1 MVFAGRIETSNK
13 QNNLIA
19 KAFLEPIGFDTCT
32 CVLVQVYGGG
42 KASPPTQPTICNML
56 NKTSLRNFLGEL
68 PLAAELDYALRHAWR
83 NRARKDHYNLSRLSK
98 SLPLAVEQARP
109 FAQKA
114 AAGKKILFFATLHY
128 WIEQA
133 AYISLTLAGLG
144 HKVTLMTLP
153 YSEWH
158 KEMDKLTQKQR
169 GLHTRDALSSL
180 TPLVEH
186 ASFLDPSTDRSGR
199 RLKPA
204 SVLPAALQSDIE
216 EISLWDAQ
224 YTLMREEVDM
234 NNASDRAL
242 YDLRIK
248 RNTFAALAAL
258 EWMQTNKPDV
268 VLIPNGLILEMGI
281 VFRVARYLNIPAMTF
296 EFNDQREQ
304 IWLAQNSS
312 IMRQDTDYLVEAR
325 CKLPMTDAMY
335 ERLADL
341 ENARRGARVWG
352 KSKRVWQYV
361 SSQGA
366 IETRKA
372 LGLDDRPVVLLA
384 ANVLGDS
391 LTLGRNI
398 FAESMSEWI
407 TRTVQ
412 FFASR
417 PDVQFVIRIHP
428 GETIVPKAKSMATVV
443 REALSEIPEHI
454 HVIAATDKINTY
466 DLIEVADL
474 GLAYT
479 TTVGMETA
487 MNGIPVI
494 CCGQTH
500 YRGRGFTIDPN
511 TWDEYFAAL
520 ERVLSDLPAHRL
532 NDEQVAKA
540 WNYAYRFF
548 FEYPRPFPWR
558 LMNFWDDLEVW
569 PLDKV
574 LSEEGMMQF
583 GDTFKFLVGEPF
595 TWK

>member
-1 MVFAGRIETSNK
+1 
-13 QNNLIA
+13 
-19 KAFLEPIGFDTCT
+19 
-32 CVLVQVYGGG
+32 
-42 KASPPTQPTICNML
+42 ML
-56 NKTSLRNFLGEL
+56 NKISLRNFLGEL
-68 PLAAELDYALRHAWR
+68 PLAAELDYALRRR
-83 NRARKDHYNLSRLSK
+83 NRARKDHYNLSRLGK
-98 SLPLAVEQARP
+98 SLPLAVSQVTP

-114 AAGKKILFFATLHY
+114 KPGKKILFFATLHY

-144 HKVTLMTLP
+144 HKVTLLTLP

-158 KEMDKLTQKQR
+158 KEMDKLTQRQR
-169 GLHTRDALSSL
+169 ALHTRDSLSALAS
-180 TPLVEH
+180 LVEH
-186 ASFLDPSTDRSGR
+186 ASFLD
-199 RLKPA
+199 LKPA
-204 SVLPAALQSDIE
+204 SVLPAALNSDVE
-216 EISLWDAQ
+216 EVSRWDAQ
-224 YTLMREEVDM
+224 YTLMREEVDRD
-234 NNASDRAL
+234 SPKDRAL

-248 RNTFAALAAL
+248 RNTFAALSAL

-281 VFRVARYLNIPAMTF
+281 VFRVARYLNIPAVTF

-304 IWLAQNSS
+304 IWLAQNTS
-312 IMRQDTDYLVEAR
+312 IMRQDTDYLVRDR
-325 CKLPMTDAMY
+325 CSLPMTDEMY

-352 KSKRVWQYV
+352 KSKRLWQYV

-366 IETRKA
+366 DETRKA
-372 LGLDDRPVVLLA
+372 LGLDERPVVLLA

-407 TRTVQ
+407 THTVR
-412 FFASR
+412 FFAGR
-417 PDVQFVIRIHP
+417 PEIQFVIRVHP
-428 GETIVPKAKSMATVV
+428 GEKLVPQAKSMGTVV
-443 REALSEIPEHI
+443 REALPQIPNHI
-454 HVIAATDKINTY
+454 HLIGALDNINTY
-466 DLIEVADL
+466 DLIEIADL

-479 TTVGMETA
+479 TTVGVETA

-494 CCGQTH
+494 SCGQTH
-500 YRGRGFTIDPN
+500 YRDRGFTIDPS
-511 TWDEYFAAL
+511 TWEEYFSTLENAL
-520 ERVLSDLPAHRL
+520 VDLPAHRL
-532 NDEQVAKA
+532 NEEQTAKA

-569 PLDKV
+569 PVDKV
-574 LSEEGMMQF
+574 LSEEGMAQF

-595 TWK
+595 TWPSPEAKEGNYE

>member
-1 MVFAGRIETSNK
+1 
-13 QNNLIA
+13 
-19 KAFLEPIGFDTCT
+19 
-32 CVLVQVYGGG
+32 
-42 KASPPTQPTICNML
+42 ML
-56 NKTSLRNFLGEL
+56 NKTSLRNFIGEL
-68 PLAAELDYALRHAWR
+68 PLAAELDYALRQK
-83 NRARKDHYNLSRLSK
+83 NRARKDHYNLSRLRNV
-98 SLPLAVEQARP
+98 LPQAVVKAKP
-109 FAQKA
+109 FIENAVP
-114 AAGKKILFFATLHY
+114 GKNILFFATLHY

-133 AYISLTLAGLG
+133 AFLSLTLAGLG

-158 KEMDKLTQKQR
+158 KEMDSLTQKQR
-169 GLHTRDALSSL
+169 RLHTRDAISSL
-180 TPLVEH
+180 SPLVH
-186 ASFLDPSTDRSGR
+186 HVSLLDSKPS
-199 RLKPA
+199 A
-204 SVLPAALQSDIE
+204 ALPAELRADVE
-216 EISLWDAQ
+216 EVSLWDAQ

-234 NNASDRAL
+234 NSTSDRAL

-248 RNTFAALAAL
+248 RNTFAALATL
-258 EWMQTNKPDV
+258 EWMQTHKPDV

-281 VFRVARYLNIPAMTF
+281 VFRVARYLNIPAVTF

-304 IWLAQNSS
+304 IWLAQNTS

-325 CKLPMTDAMY
+325 CHLPMTDPMY

-352 KSKRVWQYV
+352 KSKRLWQYV
-361 SSQGA
+361 SAQGA
-366 IETRKA
+366 EQTRKA
-372 LGLDDRPVVLLA
+372 LGLDERPVVLLA

-407 TRTVQ
+407 TKTVQ
-412 FFASR
+412 YFAKR
-417 PDVQFVIRIHP
+417 PDVQLVVRIHP
-428 GETIVPKAKSMATVV
+428 GEKIVPQAKSMRTVV
-443 REALSEIPEHI
+443 REALPELPSHI
-454 HVIAATDKINTY
+454 HVIGALDNVNTY
-466 DLIEVADL
+466 DLIEIANL

-479 TTVGMETA
+479 TTVGVETA

-494 CCGQTH
+494 SCGDTH

-511 TWDEYFAAL
+511 SWEEYFSTL
-520 ERVLSDLPAHRL
+520 EKVLSDLSAHRL
-532 NDEQVAKA
+532 TEAQIAKA

-569 PLDKV
+569 PVEKV
-574 LSEEGMMQF
+574 LSAEGKAQF

-595 TWK
+595 TWRD

>member
-1 MVFAGRIETSNK
+1 LKPVG
-13 QNNLIA
+13 L
-19 KAFLEPIGFDTCT
+19 DTPCDKHAR
-32 CVLVQVYGGG
+32 LLDQQYD
-42 KASPPTQPTICNML
+42 ML
-56 NKTSLRNFLGEL
+56 NKTSLRNFLGKL

-83 NRARKDHYNLSRLSK
+83 NRARKDHYNLARLQK
-98 SLPLAVEQARP
+98 SLPAAVAQARP
-109 FAQKA
+109 FIENA
-114 AAGKKILFFATLHY
+114 ASGKSILFFATLHY

-133 AYISLTLAGLG
+133 AHISLALAGLG

-169 GLHTRDALSSL
+169 RLHTRDALASL
-180 TPLVEH
+180 APYVQH
-186 ASFLDPSTDRSGR
+186 ASLLDPSTDRSGQ
-199 RLKPA
+199 RLRSASDLPA
-204 SVLPAALQSDIE
+204 SLQADVE
-216 EISLWDAQ
+216 QVSLWDAQ

-234 NNASDRAL
+234 DSPEDRAL
-242 YDLRIK
+242 YDLRVK
-248 RNTFAALAAL
+248 RNSFAALAIL
-258 EWMQTNKPDV
+258 EWMQTNKPDI
-268 VLIPNGLILEMGI
+268 VLVPNGLILEMGI
-281 VFRVARYLNIPAMTF
+281 VFRVARYLDIPTMTF

-304 IWLAQNSS
+304 IWLAQNTS
-312 IMRQDTDYLVEAR
+312 IMRQETDYLVEAR
-325 CKLPMTDAMY
+325 CHLPMTEEMY

-352 KSKRVWQYV
+352 KSKRLWQYV

-366 IETRKA
+366 EQTRKA

-391 LTLGRNI
+391 LTLGRDV
-398 FAESMSEWI
+398 FAESMGQWM

-417 PDVQFVIRIHP
+417 PRIQFVIRIHP
-428 GETIVPKAKSMATVV
+428 GETIVPKAKSMAAVV
-443 REALSEIPEHI
+443 RAALPEIPEHI

-466 DLIEVADL
+466 DLIEIADL
-474 GLAYT
+474 ALAYT
-479 TTVGMETA
+479 TTVGMEAA

-494 CCGQTH
+494 SCGQTH

-520 ERVLSDLPAHRL
+520 EKVLSDLPAHRL
-532 NDEQVAKA
+532 TEAQLAKA

-569 PLDKV
+569 PLAKV
-574 LSEEGMMQF
+574 LSEEGMAQF

-595 TWK
+595 TWTSTSLTPTLSQRERG

>member
-1 MVFAGRIETSNK
+1 
-13 QNNLIA
+13 
-19 KAFLEPIGFDTCT
+19 
-32 CVLVQVYGGG
+32 
-42 KASPPTQPTICNML
+42 ML
-56 NKTSLRNFLGEL
+56 NKNSLRNFLGEL
-68 PLAAELDYALRHAWR
+68 PLAAELDYTLRQKS
-83 NRARKDHYNLSRLSK
+83 RARKDHYNLSKLQK
-98 SLPLAVEQARP
+98 LLPQGVAQAKP
-109 FAQKA
+109 FIENAKP
-114 AAGKKILFFATLHY
+114 GKKILFFATLHY

-144 HKVTLMTLP
+144 HKVTLLTLP

-158 KEMDKLTQKQR
+158 KEKDKLTQKQR
-169 GLHTRDALSSL
+169 GLHTRDALKSL
-180 TPLVEH
+180 VPYVQH
-186 ASFLDPSTDRSGR
+186 ASFLDLSTDRSGR
-199 RLKPA
+199 SLKPA
-204 SVLPAALQSDIE
+204 SALPASLKVDIE
-216 EISLWDAQ
+216 EVSLWDVQ

-234 NNASDRAL
+234 NDKGDKTL

-258 EWMQTNKPDV
+258 EWMQKNKPDV

-281 VFRVARYLNIPAMTF
+281 VFRVARYLNIPAVTF

-304 IWLAQNSS
+304 IWLAQNTS
-312 IMRQDTDYLVEAR
+312 IMQQDTDYLVRDR
-325 CKLPMTDAMY
+325 CSLPLTDEMY

-352 KSKRVWQYV
+352 KSKRLWQYV

-366 IETRKA
+366 EETRKA

-407 TRTVQ
+407 TKTVQ
-412 FFASR
+412 YFAKR
-417 PDVQFVIRIHP
+417 TDVQLVVRIHP
-428 GETIVPKAKSMATVV
+428 GEKIVPQAKSMGTVV
-443 REALSEIPEHI
+443 REALSEIPSHI
-454 HVIAATDKINTY
+454 HVIGALDNINTY
-466 DLIEVADL
+466 DLVEIADL

-479 TTVGMETA
+479 TTVGVETA

-494 CCGQTH
+494 SCGQTH

-511 TWDEYFAAL
+511 TYDEYFSAL
-520 ERVLSDLPAHRL
+520 DKVLSDLPAHRL
-532 NDEQVAKA
+532 SEEQTAKA

-569 PLDKV
+569 PLEKV
-574 LSEEGMMQF
+574 LGDEGMSQF

>member
-1 MVFAGRIETSNK
+1 
-13 QNNLIA
+13 
-19 KAFLEPIGFDTCT
+19 
-32 CVLVQVYGGG
+32 
-42 KASPPTQPTICNML
+42 ML
-56 NKTSLRNFLGEL
+56 NKTSLRNFIGEL
-68 PLAAELDYALRHAWR
+68 PLAAELDYALRQR
-83 NRARKDHYNLSRLSK
+83 NRARKDHYNLSRLAK
-98 SLPLAVEQARP
+98 SLPQAVEQVKP
-109 FAQKA
+109 FVKNAKP
-114 AAGKKILFFATLHY
+114 GKNILFFATLHY

-133 AYISLTLAGLG
+133 AYFSLTLAGLG
-144 HKVTLMTLP
+144 HKVTLLTLP

-169 GLHTRDALSSL
+169 LLHTRDALSAL
-180 TPLVEH
+180 RPFVKHT
-186 ASFLDPSTDRSGR
+186 SFLD
-199 RLKPA
+199 LKPA
-204 SVLPAALQSDIE
+204 AVLPAALKEDVE

-234 NNASDRAL
+234 DAPKDRAL
-242 YDLRIK
+242 YDLRMK

-258 EWMQTNKPDV
+258 EWMQTHKPDV

-281 VFRVARYLNIPAMTF
+281 VFRVARYLNIPAVTF

-304 IWLAQNSS
+304 IWLAQNTS
-312 IMRQDTDYLVEAR
+312 IMRQDTDYLVRER
-325 CKLPMTDAMY
+325 CSLPMTDEMY

-352 KSKRVWQYV
+352 KSRRLWQYV
-361 SSQGA
+361 SAQGA
-366 IETRKA
+366 EQTRKA

-412 FFASR
+412 YFAKR
-417 PDVQFVIRIHP
+417 TDVQLVVRVHP
-428 GETIVPKAKSMATVV
+428 GERIVPQAKSMGTVV
-443 REALSEIPEHI
+443 REALPELPGHI
-454 HVIAATDKINTY
+454 HVIGALDNVNTY
-466 DLIEVADL
+466 DLIEIAAL

-479 TTVGMETA
+479 TTVGVETA

-494 CCGQTH
+494 SCGDTH
-500 YRGRGFTIDPN
+500 YRARGFTIDPN
-511 TWDEYFAAL
+511 SWDKYFSTL
-520 ERVLSDLPAHRL
+520 ERVLPDLPAHRL
-532 NDEQVAKA
+532 TEEQIAKA

-569 PLDKV
+569 PVQKV
-574 LSEEGMMQF
+574 LSEEGMVQF

-595 TWK
+595 TWTSPPAPLLEGAGR

>member
-1 MVFAGRIETSNK
+1 M
-13 QNNLIA
+13 
-19 KAFLEPIGFDTCT
+19 P
-32 CVLVQVYGGG
+32 
-42 KASPPTQPTICNML
+42 
-56 NKTSLRNFLGEL
+56 NKTSLRNFIGEL
-68 PLAAELDYALRHAWR
+68 PLAAELDYALRQK
-83 NRARKDHYNLSRLSK
+83 NRDRKDHYNLSRLAK
-98 SLPLAVEQARP
+98 SLPQTVQQVRP
-109 FAQKA
+109 HIENAKP
-114 AAGKKILFFATLHY
+114 GKNILFFATLHY

-144 HKVTLMTLP
+144 HKVTLLTLP

-158 KEMDKLTQKQR
+158 KEMDKLTQRQR
-169 GLHTRDALSSL
+169 TLHTRDALSSL
-180 TPLVEH
+180 TPSVQHISLP
-186 ASFLDPSTDRSGR
+186 D
-199 RLKPA
+199 LKPA
-204 SVLPAALQSDIE
+204 SVLPAALKADVE
-216 EISLWDAQ
+216 EVSLWDAQ

-234 NNASDRAL
+234 ESTKDHAL

-258 EWMQTNKPDV
+258 EWMQTYKPDV

-304 IWLAQNSS
+304 IWLAQNTS
-312 IMRQDTDYLVEAR
+312 IMRQDTDYLVRDR
-325 CKLPMTDAMY
+325 CSLPMTDEMY

-352 KSKRVWQYV
+352 KSKRLWQYF

-366 IETRKA
+366 EQTRKT

-398 FAESMSEWI
+398 FAESMSQWI
-407 TRTVQ
+407 TKTVQ
-412 FFASR
+412 HFAKR
-417 PDVQFVIRIHP
+417 NNVQLVVRIHP
-428 GETIVPKAKSMATVV
+428 GEKIVPQVKSMGAVV
-443 REALSEIPEHI
+443 REALPEIPGHI
-454 HVIAATDKINTY
+454 HLIGALDNINTY
-466 DLIEVADL
+466 DLIEIANL

-479 TTVGMETA
+479 TTVGVETA

-494 CCGQTH
+494 SCGQTH
-500 YRGRGFTIDPN
+500 YHGRGFTIDPN
-511 TWDEYFAAL
+511 TWDEYFSTL
-520 ERVLSDLPAHRL
+520 ENVLSDLPGHRL
-532 NDEQVAKA
+532 TEEQTAKA

-569 PLDKV
+569 PVEKV
-574 LSEEGMMQF
+574 LSQEGMAQF

-595 TWK
+595 TWTSPPAPLLKKEGR

>member
-1 MVFAGRIETSNK
+1 MNK
-13 QNNLIA
+13 SSI
-19 KAFLEPIGFDTCT
+19 
-32 CVLVQVYGGG
+32 
-42 KASPPTQPTICNML
+42 
-56 NKTSLRNFLGEL
+56 RNFLGEL
-68 PLAAELDYALRHAWR
+68 PLAAELDYALRQK
-83 NRARKDHYNLSRLSK
+83 NRARKDHFNLSRLHK
-98 SLPLAVEQARP
+98 SLPHAVAQAKP
-109 FAQKA
+109 FVEKSQP
-114 AAGKKILFFATLHY
+114 GKKILFFATLHY

-133 AYISLTLAGLG
+133 AHISLVLAGLG
-144 HKVTLMTLP
+144 HKVTLLTLP

-158 KEMDKLTQKQR
+158 KEMDRLTQKQR
-169 GLHTRDALSSL
+169 GLHTRDALSPLSSFIHHVSL
-180 TPLVEH
+180 
-186 ASFLDPSTDRSGR
+186 LDLRPSTFD
-199 RLKPA
+199 
-204 SVLPAALQSDIE
+204 LPPTLHADIDE
-216 EISLWDAQ
+216 VSLWDAQ

-234 NNASDRAL
+234 TDAQDKAL

-281 VFRVARYLNIPAMTF
+281 VFRVAKYLNIPAVTF

-304 IWLAQNSS
+304 IWLAQNTS

-325 CKLPMTDAMY
+325 CNLPMTDEMY

-352 KSKRVWQYV
+352 KSKRLWQYF

-366 IETRKA
+366 EETRIT
-372 LGLDDRPVVLLA
+372 LGLDNRPIVLLA

-407 TRTVQ
+407 IKTVQ
-412 FFASR
+412 YFAKR
-417 PDVQFVIRIHP
+417 TDVQLIVRVHP
-428 GETIVPKAKSMATVV
+428 GEKIVPQVKSMGTVV
-443 REALSEIPEHI
+443 CEALPEIPSHI
-454 HVIAATDKINTY
+454 HLIGALDQINTY
-466 DLIEVADL
+466 DLIEIANL

-479 TTVGMETA
+479 TTVGVETA

-494 CCGQTH
+494 ACGDTH
-500 YRGRGFTIDPN
+500 YRKRGFTLDPN
-511 TWDEYFAAL
+511 TWAEYFTTL
-520 ERVLSDLPAHRL
+520 EKVLADLPAHRL
-532 NDEQVAKA
+532 TEEQTAKA

-574 LSEEGMMQF
+574 LSEEGMSHF
-583 GDTFKFLVGEPF
+583 GDTFKFLVGEQF
-595 TWK
+595 TWKD